1 MSSTDSLPYVRFLN
15 GSFVLTLYENIQIRV
30 TEFGHATVKY
40 FIEIWKLSM
49 FLKNRLCPKFLFL
62 KMVLVY

>member
-49 FLKNRLCPKFLFL
+49 FLKQTLSQIF
-62 KMVLVY
+62 VS

>member
-1 MSSTDSLPYVRFLN
+1 MFVFEN

-49 FLKNRLCPKFLFL
+49 FLKQTLSQIF
-62 KMVLVY
+62 VS